1 MSQLVSGVN
10 AYKKVGL
17 ETKVAAASPQR
28 LIELLFD
35 GAVSAIGR
43 AIVFLRD
50 GDVAS
55 MGQSINKANAIV
67 LDGLL
72 GSLNKEKGSDVAD
85 NLASLYEYI
94 SMTLLKAN
102 IHKSEEMLVEA
113 KDLLSGLGDAWKE
126 STKSFN

>member
-1 MSQLVSGVN
+1 MNQLVSGVN

-35 GAVSAIGR
+35 GAIAAIGR
-43 AIVFLRD
+43 AIVSLNA
-50 GDVAS
+50 GDYSA

-72 GSLNKEKGSDVAD
+72 GSLNKDKGSDVAD
-85 NLASLYEYI
+85 NLSALYEYI

-102 IHKSEEMLVEA
+102 IHKSESMLSEA

-126 STKSFN
+126 STKSYK

>member
-102 IHKSEEMLVEA
+102 IYKSEEMLVEA